1 LFSVLKTLMNGF
13 MKELIELGFR
23 VRRQRIAMGLKQQ
36 ELADKAAV
44 SSDALSALENGRSV
58 TTETLARVLQGLGR
72 KEALVDLLPPPV
84 VSPIDLQRLE
94 GKQRQRVRK
103 NG

>member
-1 LFSVLKTLMNGF
+1 MFSVLKTLMNGF